1 MHATPLSLMMLV
13 ASAFREKIYIYLL
26 HLVHHG
32 TQCLF
37 CSCFFAGSCCK
48 FACCCACVASIS
60 RCAQFGADVL
70 EIERF
75 GGLAHAARL
84 GLFKFNIK
92 MRQPASY
99 KSKYHPSLCF
109 RLQFINRWHLC
120 VPAAVLQ
127 KSHGPLLR
135 RISLLVITFARGLFR
150 LLHAG
155 LKN

>member
-1 MHATPLSLMMLV
+1 MQHPSFTLSLLV
-13 ASAFREKIYIYLL
+13 ASAFGPGKNVCLFTPSR
-26 HLVHHG
+26 H

-37 CSCFFAGSCCK
+37 SFFLVRVANSHVAVRCIDQPVE
-48 FACCCACVASIS
+48 CAV
-60 RCAQFGADVL
+60 FGADVP

-75 GGLAHAARL
+75 GGLAHVARL
-84 GLFKFNIK
+84 VLFKFNIK
-92 MRQPASY
+92 MRQAASY

-155 LKN
+155 LQN

>member
-1 MHATPLSLMMLV
+1 MHATPQLYALSLLV
-13 ASAFREKIYIYLL
+13 ASAFGPAKNVCLFTPSR
-26 HLVHHG
+26 H

-37 CSCFFAGSCCK
+37 SFFLVRVANSH
-48 FACCCACVASIS
+48 VASIS
-60 RCAQFGADVL
+60 RWNAQFGADVP

-84 GLFKFNIK
+84 VLFKFNIK
-92 MRQPASY
+92 MCQAASY

-109 RLQFINRWHLC
+109 RPQFINRWHLC

-155 LKN
+155 LQN

>member
-1 MHATPLSLMMLV
+1 M
-13 ASAFREKIYIYLL
+13 FILL
-26 HLVHHG
+26 
-32 TQCLF
+32 LF
-37 CSCFFAGSCCK
+37 FFSCCE
-48 FACCCACVASIS
+48 FACCWCV
-60 RCAQFGADVL
+60 RCIDQPQFGADVP

-92 MRQPASY
+92 MRARQQAASY

-150 LLHAG
+150 LLCTPVSKIRLPSASPQQSTRH
-155 LKN
+155 NEPNV